1 MRTPHSTAA
10 RRAGFTLIELL
21 VVVAII
27 ALLISI
33 LLPSLARAREISKR
47 TSCAANMS
55 GMGRSCLTYAEGNR
69 GSLPAAYANPA
80 GSGML
85 ASASLVGFSRNN
97 PDQKTGLNGVAATT
111 RSYFKL
117 LTGGRRAYMQPKQ
130 FLCPSAIASVQ
141 HRPQGTEALFLDP
154 TNGNRESNF
163 FDFAG
168 SRTSMANSE
177 MSEFSY
183 SMQVTSKRM
192 LNGELYGISPTN
204 TQDPRKALAA
214 DRNPYSNSV
223 TGKNPASGE
232 PLYSAGA
239 GRYEYN
245 PSAVISGFPTAPSFT
260 AANYNTLLRQRP
272 ANSRN
277 HKTGWRKIQSSFT
290 TSANE

>member
-1 MRTPHSTAA
+1 
-10 RRAGFTLIELL
+10 
-21 VVVAII
+21 
-27 ALLISI
+27 
-33 LLPSLARAREISKR
+33 
-47 TSCAANMS
+47 
-55 GMGRSCLTYAEGNR
+55 
-69 GSLPAAYANPA
+69 
-80 GSGML
+80 
-85 ASASLVGFSRNN
+85 
-97 PDQKTGLNGVAATT
+97 
-111 RSYFKL
+111 
-117 LTGGRRAYMQPKQ
+117 
-130 FLCPSAIASVQ
+130 
-141 HRPQGTEALFLDP
+141 
-154 TNGNRESNF
+154 
-163 FDFAG
+163 
-168 SRTSMANSE
+168 MANSE

-277 HKTGWRKIQSSFT
+277 HNLDGQNVLRLDGSAKWQTNSKCGADDDCIWT
-290 TSANE
+290 TLEDSGAGPRADKVPANGAGYGDMRSRSNWLTDSLLLP